1 MQERSDLTRWAAD
14 TGKKNI
20 PQYQVKIKQREWKE
34 QFCQDL
40 DNVIWNYRLW
50 ECSRTAVL
58 HCKLQLN
65 SVSQSQ
71 KLPSNAHV

>member
-1 MQERSDLTRWAAD
+1 MQEKSELSRWAED
-14 TGKKNI
+14 MGKKNI

-50 ECSRTAVL
+50 ESSRTGVL
-58 HCKLQLN
+58 HL
-65 SVSQSQ
+65 
-71 KLPSNAHV
+71 